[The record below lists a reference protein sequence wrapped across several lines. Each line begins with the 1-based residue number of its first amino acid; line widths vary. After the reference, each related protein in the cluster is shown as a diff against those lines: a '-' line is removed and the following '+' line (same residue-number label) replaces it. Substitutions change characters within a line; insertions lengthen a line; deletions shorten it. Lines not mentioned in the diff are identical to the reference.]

1 MKIKLISKKTGYRLI
16 YRYALMTFFILCV
29 YSVDAQEN
37 YATKLGYPADAK
49 LLIIHADDLGMSHS
63 ENIASFEA
71 IENGSVNSAS
81 VMMPAPWVLEVA
93 DYAKKHAKTHD
104 LGLHLVFSS
113 EWKYYKMGPVS
124 PVDQVP
130 SLVAEHGYF
139 YDAFRPTFKPEELEL
154 EFRAQID
161 RAYAMG
167 LDPSHLDVHMGGLHQ
182 VIELYEVY
190 LKMGQIYNLPLRIPK
205 IAKETKEELLKKYD
219 AHIIIDHLVGL
230 SVDQFAQ
237 GSEEHYSNAIKN
249 LKPGLNLAII
259 HTAYNNDEMK
269 AMTIDHP
276 NWGSK
281 WRQQDFDFFTSE
293 TCKNILEEENIK
305 LVTWRQL
312 KDVFYHKK

>member
-1 MKIKLISKKTGYRLI
+1 MKTKLISKRTGYI
-16 YRYALMTFFILCV
+16 SINRYTLMTFFILFA
-29 YSVDAQEN
+29 YSIKAQDN

-124 PVDQVP
+124 PIDQVS
-130 SLVAEHGYF
+130 SLVDEHGYF
-139 YDAFRPTFKPEELEL
+139 HDAFRPTFNPKELEL

-167 LDPSHLDVHMGGLHQ
+167 IDPSHLDVHMGGLPR
-182 VIELYEVY
+182 VKELYEVY
-190 LKMGQIYNLPLRIPK
+190 LKIGQIYKLPVRVGQRTKKLR
-205 IAKETKEELLKKYD
+205 EELLQKYD
-219 AHIIIDHLVGL
+219 VQIVLDNRVGM
-230 SVDQFAQ
+230 SVDEYAQ
-237 GSEEHYSNAIKN
+237 GSEEHYTNAIKG
-249 LKPGLNLAII
+249 LKPGLTLLVI
-259 HTAYNNDEMK
+259 HTAYDNDEMK
-269 AMTIDHP
+269 GMTIDHP
-276 NWGSK
+276 NWGSE
-281 WRQQDFDFFTSE
+281 WRQKDFDFFTSE
-293 TCKNILEEENIK
+293 TCSTLLEKENIK

-312 KDVFYHKK
+312 RKVFYSK